1 MSAAPGAGSS
11 GVDRAVHALDGFVD
25 LVNRPSPT
33 DFMPITPVP
42 CWCTASMNLE
52 PISHRAI
59 ISRAA
64 VLARLQWRSMRAP
77 NRLPVKGAGVCM
89 WNWLLEDM
97 RDAFATVRESPK
109 WQRSLMVVWF
119 AWHTFEMGLRCLVI
133 IGPLIGVAV
142 FLGFL
147 AYVGIQRLL
156 GH

>member
-1 MSAAPGAGSS
+1 
-11 GVDRAVHALDGFVD
+11 
-25 LVNRPSPT
+25 
-33 DFMPITPVP
+33 
-42 CWCTASMNLE
+42 
-52 PISHRAI
+52 
-59 ISRAA
+59 
-64 VLARLQWRSMRAP
+64 
-77 NRLPVKGAGVCM
+77 M